1 MVDVYCKLVGKYT
14 SPMHPMGIGIKH
26 WNAVVRKTPIL
37 YKLIVDSFF
46 WGGGFGLLSRCFLAA
61 FKSLKF
67 REFCNSSWW
76 FQPI

>member
-37 YKLIVDSFF
+37 FKFIVDSF
-46 WGGGFGLLSRCFLAA
+46 WGGFWA
-61 FKSLKF
+61 
-67 REFCNSSWW
+67 
-76 FQPI
+76 IV